1 MVEKKKKK
9 KTSIS
14 TQNIVKA
21 YMKILSFGN
30 KNQIHFCHYSGTIH
44 KLYMQGQLN
53 ENLKLI
59 YVCTYEC
66 IGVLLWLIFTFKH
79 LEK

>member
-1 MVEKKKKK
+1 
-9 KTSIS
+9 
-14 TQNIVKA
+14 
-21 YMKILSFGN
+21 MKILSFGN

-53 ENLKLI
+53 ENLKFI

-66 IGVLLWLIFTFKH
+66 IGVLLWLIFTFQH

>member
-1 MVEKKKKK
+1 
-9 KTSIS
+9 
-14 TQNIVKA
+14 
-21 YMKILSFGN
+21 MKILSFGN

-59 YVCTYEC
+59 YGMYVDMN
-66 IGVLLWLIFTFKH
+66 VH
-79 LEK
+79 V

>member
-1 MVEKKKKK
+1 MVEKKKEK

-21 YMKILSFGN
+21 YVKILNFGN

-59 YVCTYEC
+59 YGMYVHRC
-66 IGVLLWLIFTFKH
+66 ITLVNFHISTS
-79 LEK
+79 